1 MRLAICDDNELE
13 RRILHSLLK
22 KYFSEASI
30 NCEFTLY
37 DRGTTL
43 YLVSVFVLLQLFL
56 RAFQFGITFLDGL
69 RQFFLWHR

>member
-43 YLVSVFVLLQLFL
+43 YRSTAWCDNFAVKKLLLH
-56 RAFQFGITFLDGL
+56 DGL
-69 RQFFLWHR
+69 QSR